1 MIPSPPV
8 RSLTGATL
16 AAFSALVAVV
26 TLASPA
32 RAEAPPT
39 FVGTWGTEGSGPGE
53 FNAPED
59 LAVDAAGHVYVA
71 DTWNHRIQKFTADG
85 TFLTAWGSQG
95 FGDNQFEEGPTGI
108 AASPGGDVYV
118 ASGRLQQ
125 FNTNGALVA
134 ADLFLDTPWGPYPV
148 STARDVAVGTTGTVH
163 VLDQTGIFT
172 FDSGGDHIDTWPL
185 PPGTTPDSLAA
196 DTAGNVYVTGH
207 AVTRG
212 TITKYSPAGAITSTW
227 QTEPGGSAT
236 GIAVSGDRVY
246 ATDLTGQRVQM
257 FSLSG
262 ELLAVWGGPG
272 TNNGRFEFPTGVAV
286 RSTDIY
292 VASAHRIQRF
302 HPGFGRADGR
312 VRDEIGG
319 NLRGNDIYNSTGASQ
334 TVRGQVARGRRV
346 NFVVSAQ
353 NDTSSPT
360 RLTLRGAG
368 SQGAFTVRYLSADGR
383 DITPAVTA
391 GTYATSRLEPG
402 GVAAI
407 RVEVSVLASS
417 PRCSAPCRAQL
428 TRTVTVGSAG
438 DPIQTD
444 TVRIIVA
451 RTS

>member
-8 RSLTGATL
+8 RSLTGAAL

-26 TLASPA
+26 ALAAPA
-32 RAEAPPT
+32 HAEAPPT
-39 FVGTWGTEGSGPGE
+39 FAGTWGTEGSGPGE

-71 DTWNHRIQKFTADG
+71 DTWNYRIQKFTADG

-95 FGDNQFEEGPTGI
+95 SGDGQFEEGPIGI
-108 AASPGGDVYV
+108 AAALGGDVYV
-118 ASGRLQQ
+118 ASGRVQR
-125 FNTNGALVA
+125 FNPNGALVA
-134 ADLFLDTPWGPYPV
+134 ANFFLDTPWGPYPL
-148 STARDVAVGTTGTVH
+148 STARDVSVGTTGTVH
-163 VLDQTGIFT
+163 VLDQMGIFT
-172 FDSGGDHIDTWPL
+172 FDSGGDHIDSWPL
-185 PPGTTPDSLAA
+185 PAGTTAQSLAV
-196 DTAGNVYVTGH
+196 DTAGNVYLTGH
-207 AVTRG
+207 SVTHG
-212 TITKYSPAGAITSTW
+212 TITKYSSAGAITSTW
-227 QTEPGGSAT
+227 ETEPGGSST

-272 TNNGRFEFPTGVAV
+272 TSNGRFQIPTGVAV
-286 RSTDIY
+286 RGTDIY

-319 NLRGNDIYNSTGASQ
+319 SQRGNNIYNSTGANQ
-334 TVRGQVARGRRV
+334 TVRGQVARSRRV
-346 NFVVSAQ
+346 NYVVSAQ
-353 NDTSSPT
+353 NDSSGPT
-360 RLTLRGAG
+360 RLTIRGAG

-391 GTYATSRLEPG
+391 GTYSTSRLDPG
-402 GVAAI
+402 QTATI
-407 RVEVSVLASS
+407 RVAVSVKAST
-417 PRCSAPCRAQL
+417 PACAAPCRAQL
-428 TRTVTVGSAG
+428 TRKVVVGSAV
-438 DPIQTD
+438 DPLQTD